1 MDITKLIGDL
11 GFPIVMTL
19 IMIYKLD
26 TKLDEILREI
36 RDMKNNIE

>member
-1 MDITKLIGDL
+1 MDITKLIADL
-11 GFPIVMTL
+11 GFPIVMSL
-19 IMIYKLD
+19 IMIYRLD